1 MLGVLA
7 SASGYTNN
15 YQNRLN
21 AMSLMSKFLSSPVM
35 GDEASTS
42 LRRYPLTL
50 VHINT
55 HKYTSMANI
64 CELIESRLD
73 LYNQLTRTRDI

>member
-15 YQNRLN
+15 YQNRLT
-21 AMSLMSKFLSSPVM
+21 AMSLLSKFLSSPVM

-42 LRRYPLTL
+42 LRRSLPPLPSFT
-50 VHINT
+50 
-55 HKYTSMANI
+55 
-64 CELIESRLD
+64 
-73 LYNQLTRTRDI
+73 

>member
-7 SASGYTNN
+7 SAPGYTNN

-21 AMSLMSKFLSSPVM
+21 AMSLLSKFLSSPVM

-42 LRRYPLTL
+42 LRRSHY
-50 VHINT
+50 HY
-55 HKYTSMANI
+55 HYH
-64 CELIESRLD
+64 SREHMHYY
-73 LYNQLTRTRDI
+73 LYDDSI

>member
-7 SASGYTNN
+7 SAPGYTNN

-21 AMSLMSKFLSSPVM
+21 AMSLLSKFLSSPIM

-42 LRRYPLTL
+42 LRR
-50 VHINT
+50 
-55 HKYTSMANI
+55 S
-64 CELIESRLD
+64 
-73 LYNQLTRTRDI
+73 